1 MHANPG
7 SAFSSLD
14 LSFFICEV
22 GAWSK
27 RLSHVCP
34 RLTPCWCFSLRH
46 LEPLVPPPTAS
57 PSVLLVLTMGSREE
71 GTAPSEFH

>member
-1 MHANPG
+1 MHASPG
-7 SAFSSLD
+7 SAFYSLD

-27 RLSHVCP
+27 RLSQVCP
-34 RLTPCWCFSLRH
+34 PLAPCWCFRLRH
-46 LEPLVPPPTAS
+46 LEPLAPPLRAS
-57 PSVLLVLTMGSREE
+57 PCVLLVLTMGSREE